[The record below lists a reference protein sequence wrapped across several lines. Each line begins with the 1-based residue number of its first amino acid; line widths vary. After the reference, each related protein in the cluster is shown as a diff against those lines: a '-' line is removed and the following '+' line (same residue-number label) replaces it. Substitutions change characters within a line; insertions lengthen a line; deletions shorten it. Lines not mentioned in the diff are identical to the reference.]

1 MRTLYVRNVPEEV
14 VARLEQVADR
24 EGRSVNAVVVQEL
37 TSAAQRAANAELFD
51 SLPDTGTT
59 MEETLA
65 ALHAGREGR

>member
-1 MRTLYVRNVPEEV
+1 MRTLYGRNVPDEV
-14 VARLEQVADR
+14 VARLEQRAER

-37 TSAAQRAANAELFD
+37 VSVAQSEANAELFD